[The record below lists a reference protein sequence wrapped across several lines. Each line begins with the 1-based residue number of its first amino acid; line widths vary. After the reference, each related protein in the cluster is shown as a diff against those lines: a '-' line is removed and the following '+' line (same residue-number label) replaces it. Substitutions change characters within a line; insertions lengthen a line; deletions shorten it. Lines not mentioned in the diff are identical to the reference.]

1 MTKPGAHWRSE
12 EDALLLKLYKAG
24 KSGSEA
30 ALEIGR
36 SPRAVEA
43 RLRHY
48 EQQGLITRRSV
59 PVWGTAARSAASK
72 AVAVKRETTT
82 VLGPRGYSAETAA
95 WALANIR
102 DDQEAG
108 LIALHLAERG
118 HAAAK
123 AAIYG
128 RAAA

>member
-1 MTKPGAHWRSE
+1 MLT
-12 EDALLLKLYKAG
+12 LYNAG

>member
-12 EDALLLKLYKAG
+12 EDALLLTLYKAG
-24 KSGSEA
+24 KSSSDA

-48 EQQGLITRRSV
+48 EQQGLITRRPAS
-59 PVWGTAARSAASK
+59 VWGAIARAAAA
-72 AVAVKRETTT
+72 KREATT
-82 VLGPRGYSAETAA
+82 VHSPRGYSPETAA

-102 DDQEAG
+102 DDQEAA
-108 LIALHLAERG
+108 LITLHLAERG

-123 AAIYG
+123 AILGG
-128 RAAA
+128 RVAA

>member
-12 EDALLLKLYKAG
+12 EDELLLKLYKAG
-24 KSGSEA
+24 KPGSEA

-43 RLRHY
+43 RLRHF
-48 EQQGLITRRSV
+48 EQQGLIARRPAS
-59 PVWGTAARSAASK
+59 VWGAIARAAAA
-72 AVAVKRETTT
+72 KREATT
-82 VLGPRGYSAETAA
+82 VHSPRGYSAETAA

-102 DDQEAG
+102 DPEGG